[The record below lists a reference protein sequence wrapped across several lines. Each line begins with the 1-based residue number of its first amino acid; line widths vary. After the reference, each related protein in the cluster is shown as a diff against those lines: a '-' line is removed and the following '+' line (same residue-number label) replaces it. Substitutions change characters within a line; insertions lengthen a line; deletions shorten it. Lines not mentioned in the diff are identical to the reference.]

1 MTKVLCWQEK
11 DNGKYCKNY
20 RLHNKNKCYVHYE
33 HNNDLFLNLLT
44 RFIVTCMLT
53 YLTYNIYID
62 NKDYFDV
69 TFKEYAKQLYKI
81 DSNQASQLFLLHL
94 KNAGLL
100 ATKYL
105 TVLNTYISKYI

>member
-20 RLHNKNKCYVHYE
+20 LLHNKNKCYVHYE
-33 HNNDLFLNLLT
+33 HNNDLFFNLLT

-53 YLTYNIYID
+53 YFTYNIYID

-69 TFKEYAKQLYKI
+69 TFNIYAKQLYKI
-81 DSNQASQLFLLHL
+81 DSNQASQLFLLHI
-94 KNAGLL
+94 KNAWLL
-100 ATKYL
+100 VTKYL
-105 TVLNTYISKYI
+105 ILLNTYISKYI